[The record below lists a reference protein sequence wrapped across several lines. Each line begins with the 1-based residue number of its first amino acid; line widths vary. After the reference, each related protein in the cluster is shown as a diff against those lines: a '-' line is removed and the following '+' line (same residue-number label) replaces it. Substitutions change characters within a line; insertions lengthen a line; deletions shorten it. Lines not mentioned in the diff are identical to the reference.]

1 MAKQDATKSNKI
13 PTVDT
18 RHGFPGRIPRKQ
30 SQQDFLIAFAKS
42 GDQKGAALSVGY
54 SNEWAHRWAGH
65 IVKQYSDYVAW
76 LQAERAQAVVQEFDV
91 DQKMVLDEMTRI
103 AFANEAD
110 YLVYYEK
117 DEIDEATKHK
127 TGRKV
132 PWCRRKYVHELTR
145 DQLAAVVVFRRGD
158 KGSIDWR
165 WRDRD
170 GKLYELGKHLGMFN
184 EKLIHEHRHRHLH
197 AHFDLSKVPTKE
209 LEALEGQFEK
219 LLGHEPEATK

>member
-1 MAKQDATKSNKI
+1 MT
-13 PTVDT
+13 
-18 RHGFPGRIPRKQ
+18 HGFPGRMPTKEKQ
-30 SQQDFLIAFAKS
+30 QLFLIEFAKR
-42 GDQKGAALSVGY
+42 GDLKAAALAVGY
-54 SNEWAHRWAGH
+54 SEAWTHRWAGELA
-65 IVKQYSDYVAW
+65 KRYSDYVAW
-76 LQAERAQAVVQEFDV
+76 LQASRAQAIVQEFDV

-110 YLVYYEK
+110 YLVYFQK
-117 DEIDEATKHK
+117 DEVDETTQKK

-170 GKLYELGKHLGMFN
+170 GKLFELGKHLGMFN
-184 EKLIHEHRHRHLH
+184 EKLILEHRHRHLH
-197 AHFDLSKVPTKE
+197 VHFDLSQASMKD
-209 LEALEGQFEK
+209 LESLEGQFEA
-219 LLGHEPEATK
+219 LLGQDGEARK

>member
-1 MAKQDATKSNKI
+1 MTKQDATSGNNR
-13 PTVDT
+13 PQVDMT
-18 RHGFPGRIPRKQ
+18 HGFPGRIPKKEKQ
-30 SQQDFLIAFAKS
+30 QAFLIEFAKR
-42 GDQKGAALSVGY
+42 GDLKAAALATGY
-54 SNEWAHRWAGH
+54 SEAWTHRWAGELARR
-65 IVKQYSDYVAW
+65 YSDYVAW
-76 LQAERAQAVVQEFDV
+76 LQASRAQAIVKEFDV

-117 DEIDEATKHK
+117 DEIDGNGSR
-127 TGRKV
+127 TGGKV

-170 GKLYELGKHLGMFN
+170 GKLFELGKHLGMFN
-184 EKLIHEHRHRHLH
+184 EKLILEHRHRHLH
-197 AHFDLSKVPTKE
+197 VHFDLSKASMKQ
-209 LEALEGQFEK
+209 LEALEGQFEA
-219 LLGHEPEATK
+219 LLGQDGEAK